1 MLHAAVLFQGLR
13 VLGDSALV
21 ISPKG
26 ETTLTKQEGGY
37 PLLPA
42 FLGSSGEPFWGPQE
56 SLEAPMKTGPSQL
69 SLWTE
74 ATLGPTHLGVECVY
88 ECACV
93 CSRACARVQPVCP
106 HILDLGGGVRV
117 LRRATHSPWLLELR
131 EFSFK
136 PATLM
141 LGHPPPSPRP
151 TGGDDVCS
159 LVARA
164 VPKRRLLFIDRSRG
178 SDVSSRTLATLL
190 PRRRLPPPHLPAR
203 GGGGSEIKAA
213 EERIGAMLGLRKGG
227 DSDLPSLSWSPGV
240 YK

>member
-1 MLHAAVLFQGLR
+1 MLDLKKKLSTYPPKYAPVQNSFLLRFQFTNSKRGGGDGSLGTVGPGSIQSCSKQVAKPGWRKFRTCPRCWHMLHAAVLFQGLR

-106 HILDLGGGVRV
+106 HILDLG
-117 LRRATHSPWLLELR
+117 
-131 EFSFK
+131 
-136 PATLM
+136 
-141 LGHPPPSPRP
+141 
-151 TGGDDVCS
+151 
-159 LVARA
+159 
-164 VPKRRLLFIDRSRG
+164 
-178 SDVSSRTLATLL
+178 
-190 PRRRLPPPHLPAR
+190 R
-203 GGGGSEIKAA
+203 GGACATKSH
-213 EERIGAMLGLRKGG
+213 
-227 DSDLPSLSWSPGV
+227 SLSLAAGT
-240 YK
+240 